1 MPKSQAVGV
10 KFNGKVTDW
19 VKARTIS
26 GVSSGPAQLDLA
38 YDLEKIWPIVK
49 PMLTPEMQQQYKDL
63 KIAGKY
69 TKTFT
74 ISGAYPEAKTSQ
86 QSLASLN
93 LDGGLALDLLDLPQG
108 VELNKF
114 ELPLK
119 LTKGVLSLLPAPAS
133 NDRKVTVTLG
143 STASLARGG
152 GAAAPPK
159 PRQITAKTAIC
170 NGGALNLDGIMVD
183 LTQPAPVLTIPK
195 KHPLLQDIKLN
206 PVLADS
212 LGKIGAIVLSGA
224 TTAEG
229 FTSLTI
235 DECDH
240 VPLGDVLMKKN
251 GARMQMTLQ
260 VDDLL
265 LDGLAPRLLSQV
277 ASLDTGGIR
286 GRIPPSAIRIEN
298 GQANPDITVEV
309 IRQDTNAR
317 GQQSLRGLP
326 MRIHGGVVLSTLELR
341 DFKWELSPQLVKGE
355 LGKAFPNGMVLV
367 VKGTASKPEPDFGAI
382 LRDNLINSIPGLL
395 GGNKEN
401 NSGTGSNQG
410 QKEDPLGGLL
420 KGLGG
425 QGQKPPPKQ

>member
-1 MPKSQAVGV
+1 
-10 KFNGKVTDW
+10 
-19 VKARTIS
+19 
-26 GVSSGPAQLDLA
+26 
-38 YDLEKIWPIVK
+38 
-49 PMLTPEMQQQYKDL
+49 
-63 KIAGKY
+63 
-69 TKTFT
+69 
-74 ISGAYPEAKTSQ
+74 
-86 QSLASLN
+86 
-93 LDGGLALDLLDLPQG
+93 
-108 VELNKF
+108 
-114 ELPLK
+114 
-119 LTKGVLSLLPAPAS
+119 
-133 NDRKVTVTLG
+133 
-143 STASLARGG
+143 
-152 GAAAPPK
+152 
-159 PRQITAKTAIC
+159 
-170 NGGALNLDGIMVD
+170 
-183 LTQPAPVLTIPK
+183 
-195 KHPLLQDIKLN
+195 LLQDIKLN